1 MKTTSTLIQNWTTG
15 LKVRRLRISSMLT
28 QRELAD
34 LAGIPEEQV
43 EMFERDYPIPLDSR
57 RRIFKE
63 LWAIKVKK

>member
-1 MKTTSTLIQNWTTG
+1 MKITSTLTQNWTTG
-15 LKVRRLRISSMLT
+15 LKVRRLRIASMLT